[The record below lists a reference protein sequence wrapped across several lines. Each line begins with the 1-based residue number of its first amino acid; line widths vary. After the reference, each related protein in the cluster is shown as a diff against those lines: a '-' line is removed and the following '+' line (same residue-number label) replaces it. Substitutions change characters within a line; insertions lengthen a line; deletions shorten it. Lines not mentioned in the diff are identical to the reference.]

1 MESNHIDKKAEEM
14 SKSDIEEV
22 VLDFKR
28 ILLAT
33 DGSKPSILATKYAV
47 GMAKLFKAELIA
59 IFVDEQ
65 FALLPQER
73 MSEEAYEGIKHTKA
87 GLNVAEWYADKNGVK
102 IKTSCKKGNAPKNIV
117 RVAEKENA
125 DLIIMGTTG
134 RTGLKRITIGSVAE
148 MVMKASHVPVMV
160 VR

>member
-1 MESNHIDKKAEEM
+1 M
-14 SKSDIEEV
+14 SKADVEDVI
-22 VLDFKR
+22 LGFKK

-33 DGSKPSILATKYAV
+33 DGSKPSVLATKYAV
-47 GMAKLFKAELIA
+47 GMAKLFNAEMIA

-73 MSEEAYEGIKHTKA
+73 MSEEEYEGIKHTKA
-87 GLNVAEWYADKNGVK
+87 GLKVAEWYAEKSGVP
-102 IKTSCKKGNAPKNIV
+102 IETICKRGNAPKNIV
-117 RVAEKENA
+117 RIAEKHGV

-148 MVMKASHVPVMV
+148 MVMKAAHVPVLV